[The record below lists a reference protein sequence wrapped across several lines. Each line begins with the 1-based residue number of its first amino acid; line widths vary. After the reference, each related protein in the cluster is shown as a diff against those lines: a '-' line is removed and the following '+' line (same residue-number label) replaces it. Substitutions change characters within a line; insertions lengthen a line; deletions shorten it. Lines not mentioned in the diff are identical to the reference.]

1 MILIRSLTLL
11 QLIPA
16 DEDDNDPLEELVGP
30 RMRLSAVTVLDAIDR
45 IEPSSC
51 DCKYL
56 LVFEVIRLGTN
67 PVLSHPLFY
76 IHSLTCP
83 AHLCHS
89 GKQCQR
95 MTSHSW
101 HRATARHSCL
111 PCAPPPRGRRTSG
124 LPSCACTPPGLE

>member
-1 MILIRSLTLL
+1 MYKYIHINLYIYRSLTLL

-67 PVLSHPLFY
+67 PSSLG
-76 IHSLTCP
+76 SLTP
-83 AHLCHS
+83 LVLYSLAHL
-89 GKQCQR
+89 
-95 MTSHSW
+95 
-101 HRATARHSCL
+101 
-111 PCAPPPRGRRTSG
+111 PC
-124 LPSCACTPPGLE
+124 PSVSLWETMPENDIA